1 VIIYR
6 RTRAEMPALQ
16 EEVTKAEQEGIRF
29 EFLTLPIKASQK
41 GEKIILKCARMKLGP
56 PDESGRPRPVP
67 IKNADVS
74 LEFDAVMKA
83 IGEEPDTAFLPAKY
97 LDKSGHLK
105 ISETN
110 NAMSKGIYAAGDFV
124 TGPATVV
131 AAIASG
137 RQTAAYIES
146 FLTGNRTAKN
156 PEEKTHNTSP
166 DKFNCDYLMKTARST
181 LSELSVAERQKDPD
195 REETAA

>member
-1 VIIYR
+1 
-6 RTRAEMPALQ
+6 
-16 EEVTKAEQEGIRF
+16 
-29 EFLTLPIKASQK
+29 
-41 GEKIILKCARMKLGP
+41 MKLGP

-105 ISETN
+105 ISEKTN
-110 NAMSKGIYAAGDFV
+110 TLAKGIFTAGDFV

-137 RQTAAYIES
+137 RRTADYIES

-195 REETAA
+195 REETAGLTSAGAETEANRCFNCGCVAVNSSDIAPILCPGLQNN